1 MTWREAELLLQQ
13 PRKPT
18 TPTGPSREALRTMLN
33 AHQYTRAPNGSI
45 HPHASAGASGSGDSQ
60 PPAGTDPSAP
70 RDPQPLPPQPPQH
83 TGDKAAAP
91 AIDAHKQRMADNPY
105 TGAQGRPQQ
114 TRKPDSHPAATDSR
128 ASRATADTACTAAA
142 RGDRKGPALAQD
154 KGQQRGDQTQRTGTG
169 ADDGPQPAAATPSRP
184 ETSQPPPHP
193 SQQTGDKATAAAKD
207 AHRQRT
213 ADNPYTRTQEGPQ
226 QPQQAGSRPAAE
238 AHGAARTQR
247 AGTASAAHTAATRD
261 TQTRPPPARER
272 GQQHDNQ
279 TQRTTTDADD
289 QPEIPQVLRWPTPP
303 YKRKRRQDRD
313 LAWTLILTPYKGASD
328 RDQTGWTSSPP
339 NPPSRNAPPQVPLA
353 PGVP

>member
-114 TRKPDSHPAATDSR
+114 TRAGQPSSSDRQPCLPSHSR
-128 ASRATADTACTAAA
+128 HRVHRSSTW
-142 RGDRKGPALAQD
+142 
-154 KGQQRGDQTQRTGTG
+154 
-169 ADDGPQPAAATPSRP
+169 RP
-184 ETSQPPPHP
+184 EGAGPGT
-193 SQQTGDKATAAAKD
+193 
-207 AHRQRT
+207 RQ
-213 ADNPYTRTQEGPQ
+213 
-226 QPQQAGSRPAAE
+226 RPAARRPDPT
-238 AHGAARTQR
+238 HWHRSR
-247 AGTASAAHTAATRD
+247 RRPATGSRH
-261 TQTRPPPARER
+261 PEPAR
-272 GQQHDNQ
+272 DI
-279 TQRTTTDADD
+279 TAT
-289 QPEIPQVLRWPTPP
+289 TPP
-303 YKRKRRQDRD
+303 LPTNR
-313 LAWTLILTPYKGASD
+313 
-328 RDQTGWTSSPP
+328 
-339 NPPSRNAPPQVPLA
+339 
-353 PGVP
+353 